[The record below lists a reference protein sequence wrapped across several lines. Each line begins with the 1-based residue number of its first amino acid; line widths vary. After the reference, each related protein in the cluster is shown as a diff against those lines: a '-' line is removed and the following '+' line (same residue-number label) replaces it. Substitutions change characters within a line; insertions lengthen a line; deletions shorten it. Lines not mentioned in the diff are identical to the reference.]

1 MDKPVR
7 LKSIADKLGVSL
19 STVSRV
25 LNDKPG
31 ISQKT
36 RELVLNELKQHKDE
50 LAPVVRSAVPASG
63 KFIGIIARQ
72 RSGQVDS
79 VYFHHS
85 TLVFD
90 EIFRNKG
97 YQSLVI
103 PVTEE
108 DMEDPSGI
116 PALRTDGCDGFIL
129 RGQSLSP
136 RFIMEIQSLGKPVVL
151 LENRLYESRNN
162 CVVCDDREGARQIT
176 EHLIG
181 KKHRKIVHITGPDLW
196 YNNRERIAGYRE
208 AMEKAG
214 LEPVVIH
221 KEDTTIHTGEESL
234 DDIRETLPGCTAIF
248 AVNDAMAIGLLNRT
262 RAEGVKIPGDLAV
275 AGFDDIPWA
284 SMTYPTLT
292 TARIHIEKMG
302 ELAAM
307 RILQLLK
314 DPETPPVEM
323 KMPVDLITREST

>member
-7 LKSIADKLGVSL
+7 LKNIADKLGISL

-25 LNDKPG
+25 VNDKPG

-36 RELVLNELKQHKDE
+36 RDLVMNELKQHKE
-50 LAPVVRSAVPASG
+50 EFAPVIKSVIPSNGR
-63 KFIGIIARQ
+63 FIGIIGRQ
-72 RSGQVDS
+72 RVGQLDS

-85 TLVFD
+85 TLAFD
-90 EIFRNKG
+90 ETLNKQG

-103 PVTEE
+103 PVSEE
-108 DMEDPSGI
+108 DMENPSGLQ
-116 PALRTDGCDGFIL
+116 ALQSSSCDAYIL

-151 LENRLYESRNN
+151 LENNLKESRMN
-162 CVVCDDREGARQIT
+162 CVVCDDREGAYTIT
-176 EHLIG
+176 THLISSNY
-181 KKHRKIVHITGPDLW
+181 KKIIHITGPDTW
-196 YNNRERIAGYRE
+196 YNNRERIAGYMDAIE
-208 AMEKAG
+208 EAG
-214 LEPVVIH
+214 LEAIVLQ
-221 KEDTTIHTGEESL
+221 KKDTTIQTGELIFDEIK
-234 DDIRETLPGCTAIF
+234 DQITEKTAVF

-262 RAEGVKIPGDLAV
+262 RQEGMNIPSDLAI

-302 ELAAM
+302 ALAAM
-307 RILQLLK
+307 RILQLLE
-314 DPETPPVEM
+314 DPDSPAVEM
-323 KMPVDLITREST
+323 KMPVDLIIRETT